1 MATINQRTLADG
13 RARYWVKW
21 RLGGTRG
28 GAPQSEPF
36 DTRADAHTFT
46 LHVEAAGHHWPENW
60 IPRQGWAEGW
70 VPGHGWINT
79 SQDDEPEAEPVIFAD
94 FARELIDSMTGI
106 AERTRADYHRELE
119 LHLVPDR

>member
-36 DTRADAHTFT
+36 DTRAGEEDLVQVVGGQHPVLPQPVEDA
-46 LHVEAAGHHWPENW
+46 
-60 IPRQGWAEGW
+60 
-70 VPGHGWINT
+70 
-79 SQDDEPEAEPVIFAD
+79 
-94 FARELIDSMTGI
+94 
-106 AERTRADYHRELE
+106 
-119 LHLVPDR
+119 LVPAGDPGQQADQGLFLLVYGHPPK